1 MKEFRIGRLAG
12 LELTALTSVVSSSI
26 ALWAVLA
33 ALAALILKMPAGT
46 AVLMGLAALILHWF
60 SEFVHQLGHAVAAR
74 GTGHPMVGIRFW
86 GLLST
91 ALYPADE
98 PPLPADVHIRRALGG
113 PIASLILSFFA
124 WALMV
129 ATRDRWWA
137 ALVGGGVLL
146 GRKRDRLHPAGIRP
160 AGLQRRRDP
169 LVLAAK
175 AIIHT
180 CRALATAGR

>member
-1 MKEFRIGRLAG
+1 MKEYRIGRLAG
-12 LELTALTSVVSSSI
+12 LVLTAMSSVVSSSI

-33 ALAALILKMPAGT
+33 ALAALILQMPAGT

-74 GTGHPMVGIRFW
+74 RTGHPMTGIRFW

-91 ALYPADE
+91 ALYPNDE

-129 ATRDRWWA
+129 ATRIAGGPLWWVA
-137 ALVGGGVLL
+137 VFFLAENAIVFTLQAFIPL
-146 GRKRDRLHPAGIRP
+146 GFNDGATLWYWLRKR
-160 AGLQRRRDP
+160 
-169 LVLAAK
+169 
-175 AIIHT
+175 
-180 CRALATAGR
+180 

>member
-12 LELTALTSVVSSSI
+12 LELTSLSSVISSSI

-33 ALAALILKMPAGT
+33 ALVALILKMPAGT

-74 GTGHPMVGIRFW
+74 RTGHPMVGIRFW

-124 WALMV
+124 WGLMV
-129 ATRDRWWA
+129 ATRADSGPLWWVSVFFLA
-137 ALVGGGVLL
+137 ENAIVFTLQAFIPL
-146 GRKRDRLHPAGIRP
+146 GFNDGSTLWYWLRKR
-160 AGLQRRRDP
+160 
-169 LVLAAK
+169 
-175 AIIHT
+175 
-180 CRALATAGR
+180 